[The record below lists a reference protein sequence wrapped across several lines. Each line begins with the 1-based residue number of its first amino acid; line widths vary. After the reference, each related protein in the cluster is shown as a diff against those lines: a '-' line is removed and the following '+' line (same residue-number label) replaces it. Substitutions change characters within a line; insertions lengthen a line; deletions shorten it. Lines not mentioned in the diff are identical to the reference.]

1 MKKNAL
7 LSLVLVLILLA
18 GCAAGGGQDEA
29 GGTPTPPAESSS
41 PSIPADAVE
50 MTCRIVDGAEEGTL
64 LLAEGEDGPYGGTGI
79 YTLSVGDIPVTV
91 DGQAGGVLTDGML
104 VTVCWNGF
112 VAESYPAQLGEVYS
126 LTASSEDTDD
136 RCGLY
141 LQVLA
146 DLWEVDPGL
155 NESLEELAVDFFA
168 LLDLSQSE
176 KAALTWA
183 FGGAHGLSPITGT
196 WEELVDWGHIDG
208 ETLTWSGR
216 GCLFT
221 LAGDAESG
229 FTAQKWAS
237 GLGAY
242 FFNDCTAQQGEDGSW
257 SYTVGSES
265 IA

>member
-1 MKKNAL
+1 MKKTPLFSLILAL
-7 LSLVLVLILLA
+7 ALLA
-18 GCAAGGGQDEA
+18 GCAAGGQDEA
-29 GGTPTPPAESSS
+29 GSTPTPPAESNS
-41 PSIPADAVE
+41 PSVPADAVE
-50 MTCRIVDGAEEGTL
+50 MTCRIVDGAEEGSL
-64 LLAEGEDGPYGGTGI
+64 LLAEGADGPYGGTGI

-91 DGQAGGVLTDGML
+91 DGQSGGALTDGML
-104 VTVCWNGF
+104 VTVCWNGM
-112 VAESYPAQLGEVYS
+112 VAESYPCQLGEVYS

-155 NESLEELAVDFFA
+155 NESLEELAVDFSQ
-168 LLDLSQSE
+168 LTDLSESE

-183 FGGAHGLSPITGT
+183 FGSAHSLLPITGT
-196 WEELVDWGHIDG
+196 WDELVEQGYIDKENLVWNG
-208 ETLTWSGR
+208 S

-221 LAGDAESG
+221 LSGDAEGG
-229 FTAQKWAS
+229 FEAQKWAS

-242 FFNDCTAQQGEDGSW
+242 FFGECTAEQSEDGSW
-257 SYTVGSES
+257 TYTVGYEA